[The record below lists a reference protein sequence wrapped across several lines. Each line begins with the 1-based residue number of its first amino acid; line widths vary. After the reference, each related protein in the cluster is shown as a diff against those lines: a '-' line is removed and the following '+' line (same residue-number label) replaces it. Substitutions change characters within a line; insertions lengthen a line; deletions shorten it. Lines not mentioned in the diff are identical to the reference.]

1 MEILGYVN
9 MSVNKK
15 WSVQTHKRDNAN
27 WKYILPRHLVPP
39 RVNNWKE
46 GNANNSNRLVQ
57 QQLKKCSIT
66 VCIHS
71 GITISLCIASRLLRR
86 QSWSR
91 DCRERW
97 QCSSRT
103 RSRGYVAAF
112 HVIAPE
118 TPDYTTSGRAHR
130 QRADKECIINDLNC
144 LWTANAH
151 KNILIIAICKIVP
164 YESRSNKSQPKQAQ
178 PREAHSMWIL
188 WQKQVETAVRVR
200 PKGKRTD

>member
-1 MEILGYVN
+1 MFYHSLHSFRNNNFLLHRKSTSKETELIEGLLRKVTMQFTN
-9 MSVNKK
+9 PFSRLCC
-15 WSVQTHKRDNAN
+15 SF
-27 WKYILPRHLVPP
+27 PRHL
-39 RVNNWKE
+39 
-46 GNANNSNRLVQ
+46 GL
-57 QQLKKCSIT
+57 
-66 VCIHS
+66 
-71 GITISLCIASRLLRR
+71 
-86 QSWSR
+86 
-91 DCRERW
+91 
-97 QCSSRT
+97 
-103 RSRGYVAAF
+103 
-112 HVIAPE
+112 E

>member
-1 MEILGYVN
+1 MPA
-9 MSVNKK
+9 
-15 WSVQTHKRDNAN
+15 RA
-27 WKYILPRHLVPP
+27 
-39 RVNNWKE
+39 NNWEE

-71 GITISLCIASRLLRR
+71 GITISFCIASRMPRR

-91 DCRERW
+91 DWLERW

-103 RSRGYVAAF
+103 LSRGYAAAF
-112 HVIAPE
+112 FVIGLE

-144 LWTANAH
+144 LWKANAH

-164 YESRSNKSQPKQAQ
+164 YESRSNKSHQEKQAQ

-200 PKGKRTD
+200 PKGKKTD